1 MIVIFKFFNFQI
13 RNQHLEHSRTV
24 GFKRQKREYTG
35 FSHNDLKYVELRGCV
50 GSIDVI
56 ELASHLLRSA
66 NSLRKMTFNSRDKA
80 YIGAGRWTRDANDRR
95 RFTRFCGDDGC
106 RWFGENVIHEM
117 LKDEV
122 NEQCQL
128 IIL

>member
-1 MIVIFKFFNFQI
+1 
-13 RNQHLEHSRTV
+13 
-24 GFKRQKREYTG
+24 
-35 FSHNDLKYVELRGCV
+35 VEFCGCV

-66 NSLRKMTFNSRDKA
+66 NSLRKMTFSSRDDKA

-95 RFTRFCGDDGC
+95 KDTLFCGHGGC
-106 RWFGENVIHEM
+106 CWFGENVIYEM

>member
-1 MIVIFKFFNFQI
+1 M
-13 RNQHLEHSRTV
+13 
-24 GFKRQKREYTG
+24 G
-35 FSHNDLKYVELRGCV
+35 FSHNDLKYVEFRGCV

-56 ELASHLLRSA
+56 ELASHLLRNA
-66 NSLRKMTFNSRDKA
+66 NSLRKMTFNSRDDKA
-80 YIGAGRWTRDANDRR
+80 DIGAGRWTRDANDRR
-95 RFTRFCGDDGC
+95 KDNFFCGNDGC